1 MARIFD
7 SHAHYDGE
15 RFDEER
21 DALLSSL
28 SSHGID
34 AVINIGSDLP
44 SSLASVELAHRYD
57 FIFAAVGFHPHDAAG
72 CEAGYLDK
80 LAALSRD
87 PKVVAIGEIGLDYH
101 YDFSPR
107 DVQRRV
113 FEEQLIL
120 ARDLDL
126 PVVIHMREATQD
138 ALDLLGRYRPR
149 GVVHCFSSSRETAK
163 TILSFGMYI
172 GYTGVVTFQ
181 NARKVL
187 GAVEDTPLDRL
198 LLETDAPYMAPVP
211 YRGKRCDSTMIP
223 ETAKCI
229 AELKGETVETIIDR
243 AFDNTCTLFGL
254 DAKSLRKG

>member
-15 RFDEER
+15 RFDEDR

-28 SSHGID
+28 SSYGID
-34 AVINIGSDLP
+34 AVINIGSALP
-44 SSLASVELAHRYD
+44 SSLASVELDHRYD
-57 FIFAAVGFHPHDAAG
+57 FIFAAVGVHPHDAAG

-172 GYTGVVTFQ
+172 GYTGDVYKRQYLSFSIKILDVVEGITG
-181 NARKVL
+181 RKIP
-187 GAVEDTPLDRL
+187 ACPLPDIVSAKFIGQIGKLIGRL
-198 LLETDAPYMAPVP
+198 PAPLIGDCNLVNIEKI
-211 YRGKRCDSTMIP
+211 YRSRIG
-223 ETAKCI
+223 
-229 AELKGETVETIIDR
+229 
-243 AFDNTCTLFGL
+243 
-254 DAKSLRKG
+254 